1 MKRLMVM
8 AGGTGG
14 HIFPA
19 LAVAQQLQKEGWLVD
34 WLGTPSRME
43 ADLVPKY
50 DIPLHFVH
58 IEGVRGNG
66 LKRLLVTPF
75 KLVKAV
81 WDAWRLFGRLQ
92 PAVVLGMG
100 GFASGPGG
108 IAARLRGIPLVLHEQ
123 NAVAGVTNRYL
134 AKVASKVLQAFPGA
148 FDKAP
153 VVGNPIRELLF
164 KIERHRHSG
173 PLRVLVIGGSLGAQV
188 FNEVLP
194 EAFAKAGVPLDVF
207 HQTGK
212 GRSQAVQQR
221 YDELGFEAKVSDFVD
236 DMAAAYGWADV
247 AICRAGALTVSEL
260 AAVGLPSILVP
271 LPIAVDDHQ
280 TQNARFLTEH
290 HGALLLPQPQLNAE
304 RVASLLREWHYDP
317 EQLAT
322 MGEQAHRQAKPD
334 ATEAV
339 ASVCRHL
346 AGYEKSERL

>member
-34 WLGTPSRME
+34 WLGTPHRME
-43 ADLVPKY
+43 ADIVPRY
-50 DIPLHFVH
+50 DIPLHFVD
-58 IEGVRGNG
+58 IQGVRGNG

-75 KLVKAV
+75 KLVKAIF
-81 WDAWRLFGRLQ
+81 DAWVLFGRLK
-92 PAVVLGMG
+92 PSVVLGMG
-100 GFASGPGG
+100 GFAAGPGG
-108 IAARLRGIPLVLHEQ
+108 IAAKLRGIPLVLHEQ
-123 NAVAGVTNRYL
+123 NAVSGVTNRYL
-134 AKVASKVLQAFPGA
+134 AKVANQVLQAFPGA
-148 FDKAP
+148 FDQAP

-164 KIERHRHSG
+164 KIKRQSHQG

-194 EAFAKAGVPLDVF
+194 KAFAKAHCPLDIF

-212 GRSQAVQQR
+212 GRSEGVQKR
-221 YDELGFEAKVSDFVD
+221 YDELGISAQVSDFVD
-236 DMAAAYGWADV
+236 DMAAAYGWADLV
-247 AICRAGALTVSEL
+247 ICRAGALTVSEL

-271 LPIAVDDHQ
+271 LPSAVDDHQ

-290 HGALLLPQPQLNAE
+290 QGGVLLPQGEMTVE
-304 RVASLLREWHYDP
+304 RVASLLREWSDDP
-317 EQLAT
+317 EQLAQ
-322 MGEQAHRQAKPD
+322 MGIAAQRQAKPE

-339 ASVCRHL
+339 ASVCRQL
-346 AGYEKSERL
+346 AGVDKSERV

>member
-19 LAVAQQLQKEGWLVD
+19 LAVAQHLQKEGWLID
-34 WLGTPSRME
+34 WLGTPTRME
-43 ADLVPKY
+43 ADIVPKY
-50 DIPLHFVH
+50 DIPLHFVN
-58 IEGVRGNG
+58 IQGVRGNG

-81 WDAWRLFGRLQ
+81 FDAWRLFGRLQ
-92 PAVVLGMG
+92 PDVVLGMG

-108 IAARLRGIPLVLHEQ
+108 IAAKLRGIPLVLHEQ
-123 NAVAGVTNRYL
+123 NAVSGVTNRYL
-134 AKVASKVLQAFPGA
+134 AKVASKVMQAFPGA
-148 FDKAP
+148 FAGAE
-153 VVGNPIRELLF
+153 VVGNPIRERLF
-164 KIERHRHSG
+164 HIKREAHQG
-173 PLRVLVIGGSLGAQV
+173 PMRVLVIGGSLGAQV

-212 GRSQAVQQR
+212 GRSSEVQAR
-221 YDELGFEAKVSDFVD
+221 YEQLGFEAQVADFVD
-236 DMAAAYGWADV
+236 DMASAYGWADV
-247 AICRAGALTVSEL
+247 MVCRAGALTVSEL

-271 LPIAVDDHQ
+271 LPSAVDDHQ

-290 HGALLLPQPQLNAE
+290 HGAILLPQSEFNAE
-304 RVASLLREWHYDP
+304 RIGSLLQEWHHDP
-317 EQLAT
+317 EQLLE
-322 MGEQAHRQAKPD
+322 MGAAAHRQAKPD

-339 ASVCRHL
+339 ASVCRQL
-346 AGYEKSERL
+346 AGLEKSDRL